1 MKTNVIDW
9 LEETAARLPEK
20 SAYVDEQKEITFG
33 ALRRQ
38 ARRIGGELALRGLFK
53 KPVAVFLEK
62 GVDVLVS
69 FLGAAYSFNFY
80 SPIDVDMPEIRV
92 RKILEVLEPAAVIT
106 TAALRKTFS
115 EYGYE
120 GTYIIIEETLK
131 EMRGGAGAS
140 AAAGALSGAGEAE
153 AFSETREAALS
164 GVDVAEASSETG
176 KIAFSENSAEEES
189 AQAAREAALAQAL
202 ARGIDTDI
210 LYVLFTSGSTGVPK
224 GVCINHRAVIDYIDW
239 VTETF
244 AITEADTFGNQAP
257 FYFDNSI
264 LDIYSALKTGAT
276 VHIIP
281 KTLFAQPVPL
291 LEYLKEKRV
300 NTIFWVPS
308 ALIVVA
314 KLKAFRNVDLTG
326 VLKRVLFCGEVMPNK
341 QLNVWR
347 KFLPKVQYA
356 NLYGPTE
363 ITDAC
368 TYYIVDREFLDEEPL
383 PIGIPMANT
392 DILVLNEQDELVTGE
407 EPGEL
412 CVRGTSLSMGYYKN
426 PEKTREAF
434 VQNPLNKAVP
444 ELIYRTGDIVRYNE
458 RGELLYLSRKDFQ
471 IKHMGH
477 RIELGEIETAVSS
490 LEGISLC
497 CCLYDEKR
505 SKIVLFL
512 EEVLEKAYINER
524 ISRLVPEYML
534 PDKLIAVGKMP
545 INANGKI
552 DRVKLRECL

>member
-1 MKTNVIDW
+1 MKANVTYW
-9 LEETAARLPEK
+9 LDETARRFPDKTAYADEK
-20 SAYVDEQKEITFG
+20 QEITF
-33 ALRRQ
+33 AQFRTR
-38 ARRIGGELALRGLFK
+38 ARAIACELTERGLFK

-69 FLGAAYSFNFY
+69 FMGAAYSCNFY
-80 SPIDVDMPEIRV
+80 SPIDVDMPGSRV
-92 RKILEVLEPAAVIT
+92 NKILEVLEPAVVIT
-106 TAALRKTFS
+106 TGALREVFS
-115 EYGYE
+115 AYEYGGDFLLLE
-120 GTYIIIEETLK
+120 DI
-131 EMRGGAGAS
+131 
-140 AAAGALSGAGEAE
+140 
-153 AFSETREAALS
+153 FSETSQDA
-164 GVDVAEASSETG
+164 GV
-176 KIAFSENSAEEES
+176 KES
-189 AQAAREAALAQAL
+189 FRADGAREAALET
-202 ARGIDTDI
+202 ARRKGIDTDL

-224 GVCINHRAVIDYIDW
+224 GVTINHRAVIDYIDW

-244 AITEADTFGNQAP
+244 AITEKDSFGNQAP

-264 LDIYSALKTGAT
+264 LDIYSTLKTGAT
-276 VHIIP
+276 TYIIP

-291 LEYLKEKRV
+291 LEYLKEKKI

-314 KLKAFRNVDLTG
+314 KLKAFRNVDLSDT
-326 VLKRVLFCGEVMPNK
+326 LRRVLFCGEVMPNK

-347 KFLPKVQYA
+347 KFLPDVQYA

-368 TYYIVDREFLDEEPL
+368 TYYIVDREFSDEEPL
-383 PIGIPMANT
+383 PIGFPMPNT
-392 DILVLNEQDELVTGE
+392 DILVLNEKNEPVTGE
-407 EPGEL
+407 ESGEL

-434 VQNPLNKAVP
+434 VQNPLNQAVP
-444 ELIYRTGDIVRYNE
+444 ELIYRTGDVVKYNE
-458 RGELLYLSRKDFQ
+458 RGEMIYLSRKDFQ

-490 LEGISLC
+490 LPEISLN

-505 SKIVLFL
+505 QKIVLFV
-512 EEVLEKAYINER
+512 EEELDKAYINEK
-524 ISRLVPEYML
+524 ISHLVPEYML
-534 PDKLIAVGKMP
+534 PNKVIRVEKMP

-552 DRVKLRECL
+552 DRVKLKEYIIS

>member
-1 MKTNVIDW
+1 MISLHVTW
-9 LEETAARLPEK
+9 LEAGKPAVDAVSRNGEKSCRLIKNKEKTMKANVTYWLDETAARFPDK
-20 SAYVDEQKEITFG
+20 TAYADENKEITFSK
-33 ALRRQ
+33 LRAQSR
-38 ARRIGGELALRGLFK
+38 AIACELTARGLFK

-69 FLGAAYSFNFY
+69 FMGAAYSCNFY
-80 SPIDVDMPEIRV
+80 SPIDVDMPGSRV
-92 RKILEVLEPAAVIT
+92 NKILEVLEPAVVIT
-106 TAALRKTFS
+106 TGALREVFS
-115 EYGYE
+115 AYDYKGDFLLLEDVVTE
-120 GTYIIIEETLK
+120 D
-131 EMRGGAGAS
+131 
-140 AAAGALSGAGEAE
+140 AAAAE
-153 AFSETREAALS
+153 S
-164 GVDVAEASSETG
+164 
-176 KIAFSENSAEEES
+176 
-189 AQAAREAALAQAL
+189 AREAALEAARK
-202 ARGIDTDI
+202 RGIDTDL

-224 GVCINHRAVIDYIDW
+224 GVTINHRAVIDYIDW

-244 AITEADTFGNQAP
+244 AITEKDSFGNQAP

-264 LDIYSALKTGAT
+264 LDIYSTLKTGAT
-276 VHIIP
+276 TYIIP

-291 LEYLKEKRV
+291 LEYLKEKKI

-314 KLKAFRNVDLTG
+314 KLKAFKNVDLSDT
-326 VLKRVLFCGEVMPNK
+326 LRRVLFCGEVMPNK

-347 KFLPKVQYA
+347 KFLPDVQYA

-368 TYYIVDREFLDEEPL
+368 TYYIVDREFSDEEPL
-383 PIGIPMANT
+383 PIGFPMPNT
-392 DILVLNEQDELVTGE
+392 DILVLNEKNEPVTGE

-434 VQNPLNKAVP
+434 VQNPLNQAVP
-444 ELIYRTGDIVRYNE
+444 ELIYRTGDVVKYNE
-458 RGELLYLSRKDFQ
+458 RGEIIYLSRKDFQ

-490 LEGISLC
+490 LPEISLN

-505 SKIVLFL
+505 QKIVLFI
-512 EEVLEKAYINER
+512 EEELDKAYINEK
-524 ISRLVPEYML
+524 ISHLVPEYML
-534 PDKLIAVGKMP
+534 LNKVVRVEKMP
-545 INANGKI
+545 MNANGKI
-552 DRVKLRECL
+552 DRVKLKEYIK